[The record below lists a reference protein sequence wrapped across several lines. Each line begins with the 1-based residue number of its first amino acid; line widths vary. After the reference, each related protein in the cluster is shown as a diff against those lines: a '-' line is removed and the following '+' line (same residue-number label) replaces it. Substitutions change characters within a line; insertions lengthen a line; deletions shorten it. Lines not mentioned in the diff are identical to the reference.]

1 MLQTLAKMV
10 GRNVLLYDTI
20 LQFLRTIFLHTSNPH
35 YCTLRVSLLMELHDA
50 NVTDITSMDP
60 CHKFAWC
67 LDACIRE
74 ARFETKR
81 VRELQGMLDHV
92 AKSGEAVIG
101 DMAMALCDPYAMNFI
116 CSCIMRILYS
126 QITAEQLPREH
137 VHLLFLLRL
146 VNLGLHAYDILKSQ
160 QFKEPKMDSAIV
172 TKFIP
177 ILMSF
182 MVDDQV

>member
-1 MLQTLAKMV
+1 MV

-20 LQFLRTIFLHTSNPH
+20 LQFLRTIFLHTTNAH

-74 ARFETKR
+74 RNIESKR
-81 VRELQGMLDHV
+81 SRELQGFLENI
-92 AKSGEAVIG
+92 KSSGQERVLG
-101 DMAMALCDPYAMNFI
+101 DLAMALADPYAVNFI
-116 CSCIMRILYS
+116 AQSIIKILYH
-126 QITAEQLPREH
+126 QITNEALPRDH
-137 VHLLFLLRL
+137 NVLQFLLRL
-146 VNLGLHAYDILKSQ
+146 LNLGLHAYDILKSQ
-160 QFKEPKMDSAIV
+160 QFKEPKMNPEII
-172 TKFIP
+172 TRFIP
-177 ILMSF
+177 LLMSY